1 MKRISI
7 LATALLLVSVSAAW
21 SDDEPPRPYQGPL
34 FFNGEGYVSTRF
46 ISAIAPLGDGSPIY
60 AGAKPGGGKVL
71 AVLHSEP
78 GPGVRAVHVVPNEDI
93 VVVVI
98 APKRTGLI
106 GWKGWIRF
114 TVVTER
120 FPDGNEVSRTFPAF
134 LEKVDSK

>member
-1 MKRISI
+1 MTRLSM
-7 LATALLLVSVSAAW
+7 LATGLLLVSVSAAW
-21 SDDEPPRPYQGPL
+21 SDDEPRPYQGPL

-60 AGAKPGGGKVL
+60 AGAKPGGGTVL

-98 APKRTGLI
+98 ASKRTGLI
-106 GWKGWIRF
+106 GWKGWIKF
-114 TVVTER
+114 TVVTEG
-120 FPDGNEVSRTFPAF
+120 FPDGNEVSRTFPAAIQ
-134 LEKVDSK
+134 KVDSN

>member
-1 MKRISI
+1 M
-7 LATALLLVSVSAAW
+7 LATALLLMSVSAAW

-46 ISAIAPLGDGSPIY
+46 ISAVAPLGDGSPIY
-60 AGAKPGGGKVL
+60 AGAKAGGGKVL

-78 GPGVRAVHVVPNEDI
+78 GPGVRAVHVFPNEDI
-93 VVVVI
+93 VVAVI

-114 TVVTER
+114 TIVTEG
-120 FPDGNEVSRTFPAF
+120 FPDGNEVSQAF
-134 LEKVDSK
+134 SGVILEVDGK

>member
-1 MKRISI
+1 
-7 LATALLLVSVSAAW
+7 
-21 SDDEPPRPYQGPL
+21 
-34 FFNGEGYVSTRF
+34 
-46 ISAIAPLGDGSPIY
+46 
-60 AGAKPGGGKVL
+60 
-71 AVLHSEP
+71 
-78 GPGVRAVHVVPNEDI
+78 

>member
-1 MKRISI
+1 MKRLSM
-7 LATALLLVSVSAAW
+7 LATGLLLVSVSTAW
-21 SDDEPPRPYQGPL
+21 SDDEAPRPYQGPL

-46 ISAIAPLGDGSPIY
+46 ISAIAPLGDGSPVY

-134 LEKVDSK
+134 LEKVESK